1 MSAEIREMT
10 RPWRIVVRRF
20 GGPDVIEREDF
31 DPGQP
36 GAGDVL
42 VKNEAI
48 GLNFI
53 DTYFRSGLYEAPF
66 PIALG
71 SESAGTVVA
80 VGPGVSGF
88 APGDRVGS
96 VSAPGAYA
104 THRMIPA
111 DRTVR
116 IPDGLSSEAAAA
128 TMLKGFTACYL
139 AEDTIAL
146 APGQV
151 ALVHSAAGGVGS
163 ILVPWLRDKGVTVI
177 AHAGTPDKA
186 ASVKADHS
194 LSGTFDALP
203 EQVRAIAPT
212 GVDVVYDGVGRDSWA
227 ASLAC
232 LKRRG
237 LMASYGNASGA
248 VPPFSLL
255 DLMRGGS
262 LYVTR
267 PTLAD
272 YIATPEDLASTAER
286 LFDRV
291 ARGVVKPVIG
301 QRFALTEAAEAH
313 RALEARRTTG
323 STVLIP

>member
-1 MSAEIREMT
+1 MGTA
-10 RPWRIVVRRF
+10 WRMVARRF

-36 GAGDVL
+36 GPGDLL
-42 VKNEAI
+42 VRNEAI

-53 DTYFRSGLYEAPF
+53 DTYYRTGLYDAPL

-71 SESAGTVVA
+71 SESAGVVVA
-80 VGPGVSGF
+80 VGPGVTGF
-88 APGDRVGS
+88 VPGDRVGS

-104 THRMIPA
+104 THRIVPA
-111 DRTVR
+111 VRAVR
-116 IPDGLSSEAAAA
+116 IPEGISSEDAAA

-139 AEDTIAL
+139 AEDVLLLGAART
-146 APGQV
+146 

-163 ILVPWLRDKGVTVI
+163 ILVPWLRDKGILVI

-186 ASVKADHS
+186 ASVAADHS
-194 LSGTFDALP
+194 LSGPFDRLA
-203 EQVRAIAPT
+203 EQVEAIT
-212 GVDVVYDGVGRDSWA
+212 GGQGVDVVYDGVGQDSWG

-232 LKRRG
+232 LRRRG

-248 VPPFSLL
+248 VPPISLL
-255 DLMRGGS
+255 ELMRGGS

-272 YIATPEDLASTAER
+272 YIATPEDLTRTAER
-286 LFDRV
+286 LFDRMQ
-291 ARGVVKPVIG
+291 RGVIKAVIG
-301 QRFALTEAAEAH
+301 QRFALADAAQSH

>member
-1 MSAEIREMT
+1 MDK
-10 RPWRIVVRRF
+10 PWRMVARSF
-20 GGPDVIEREDF
+20 GGPEVIEREPF
-31 DPGQP
+31 DPGVP
-36 GAGDVL
+36 AAGELL

-53 DTYFRSGLYEAPF
+53 DTYFRTGLYDAPL

-71 SESAGTVVA
+71 SESAGTVIA
-80 VGPGVSGF
+80 IGSGVSNF
-88 APGDRVGS
+88 AVGDRVGS

-104 THRMIPA
+104 THRIVPA
-111 DRTVR
+111 ARAVR
-116 IPDGLSSEAAAA
+116 IPQGVSSEEAAA

-139 AEDTIAL
+139 AEDTIAV

-163 ILVPWLRDKGVTVI
+163 ILVPWLRDKGVVVV
-177 AHAGTPDKA
+177 AHAGTPEKA
-186 ASVKADHS
+186 ASVAADHR
-194 LSGTFDALP
+194 LSGPFGALA
-203 EQVRAIAPT
+203 EQVRTIT
-212 GVDVVYDGVGRDSWA
+212 GGKGVDVVYDGVGKDAWA

-237 LMASYGNASGA
+237 LIASYGNASGA
-248 VPPFSLL
+248 VPPISLL
-255 DLMRGGS
+255 ELMRGGS

-272 YIATPEDLASTAER
+272 YIATPEELAHTAER
-286 LFDRV
+286 LFDRMQ
-291 ARGVVKPVIG
+291 RGVVKAVIG
-301 QRFALTEAAEAH
+301 QRFALADAAESH
-313 RALEARRTTG
+313 RALEARQTTG

>member
-1 MSAEIREMT
+1 MST
-10 RPWRIVVRRF
+10 PWRMVARTF
-20 GGPDVIEREDF
+20 GGPEVIEREDF

-36 GAGDVL
+36 GPGELLIA
-42 VKNEAI
+42 NEAI

-53 DTYFRSGLYEAPF
+53 DTYFRSGLYDAPL

-80 VGPGVSGF
+80 VGTGITGF
-88 APGDRVGS
+88 VPGDRVGS

-104 THRMIPA
+104 THRIIPA
-111 DRTVR
+111 DRAVR
-116 IPDGLSSEAAAA
+116 IPAGVSFEDAAA

-139 AEDTIAL
+139 AEDTATL
-146 APGQV
+146 VPGQT

-177 AHAGTPDKA
+177 AHAGTPEKVAGVSADHGLSGSFDGLA
-186 ASVKADHS
+186 EQVKAIT
-194 LSGTFDALP
+194 GG
-203 EQVRAIAPT
+203 Q
-212 GVDVVYDGVGRDSWA
+212 GVDVVYDGVGKDSWA

-237 LMASYGNASGA
+237 LLASYGNASGA
-248 VPPFSLL
+248 VPPVSLL
-255 DLMRGGS
+255 ELMRGGS

-272 YIATPEDLASTAER
+272 YIATPEDLARTAER
-286 LFDRV
+286 LFDRMQ
-291 ARGVVKPVIG
+291 RGVVKAVIG
-301 QRFALTEAAEAH
+301 QRFALADAAESH
-313 RALEARRTTG
+313 RALEARKTTG
-323 STVLIP
+323 STVLLP